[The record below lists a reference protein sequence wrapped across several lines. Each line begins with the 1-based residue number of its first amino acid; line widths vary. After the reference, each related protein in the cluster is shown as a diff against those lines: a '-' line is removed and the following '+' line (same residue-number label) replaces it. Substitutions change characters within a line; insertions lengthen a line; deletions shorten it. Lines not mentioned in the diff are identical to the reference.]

1 MSDAAVVP
9 VSWKLRLSNPF
20 VITVTTATI
29 GLVLRLLHVAYTA
42 RMVVMGD
49 SLGFEIHARNFVAT
63 WQSIGSGHFWSRLL
77 DTIDQGSLQGVT
89 YPAVQSLVY
98 LVAGTGAHVPL
109 AIVQCVFGA
118 ITIGLASATSWRIA
132 GPFAGWITGFVT
144 AWYAPLILTSGIV
157 IAESTLICIQT
168 VSIWCIVE
176 ALERPARSN
185 PLRHISIWGATGGF
199 FLGLLML
206 RPALQ
211 FTALILFVT
220 ALTGIAIQH
229 VLMRSGNAPTLSSHV
244 PTARAWGTTA
254 SVAAG
259 LVLVAAPWFLTNA
272 LAFGNPVWSRTGNSW
287 QQVYWGIH
295 PPDRAWQPQDAPV
308 PPKYGVES
316 LPEAWNAG
324 LRIQV
329 RDLDYLDAAIDQFI
343 QTPVQVAATMTNK
356 LAGAWNY
363 PWNPFAENAPFASSL
378 MPALHHLLI
387 AGSVIGLG
395 NVWRRPVTA
404 TVLAGALLATWLPF
418 LAVNIDV
425 RYEVTPAPVGAVL
438 AGMAISDLVAGVIT
452 VAGRRPVLRRH
463 RHMILVST
471 SVLGATTAIGII
483 GTTGFLLMDPT
494 GTILPVTAHLLT
506 GWLAAI
512 STGLLSTLA
521 VVIMS
526 RGRSQSSIDAQS
538 SPPKMPEPRTWIGWV
553 AGAATGTAI
562 ATLMAIQV
570 WFAPEWHEWSTDL
583 RPDDRAIQT
592 INLPADRQ
600 IPPDAIVEMR
610 LWLQG
615 GRSPGYEPV
624 IRINGKEV
632 ANFRPAFDDAGS
644 LRFPESTLA
653 YARLQGKVRA
663 DLPQWYAIRLDP
675 ALVDAPRLEV
685 ELEASPTGDVSNGD
699 SADAWIRVWGDFPPS
714 GPRIAADRIDP
725 TPAGVFEGPALY
737 SRRAG
742 ADNSVFRYYATGSTL
757 IWRRTPL
764 SSISTT
770 AFIRR
775 AGDRSTGMLDAAKV
789 RNGALRIR
797 FLVLDRN
804 YGLIT
809 AF

>member
-1 MSDAAVVP
+1 MSEATVLP

-20 VITVTTATI
+20 VITVTTATL
-29 GLVLRLLHVAYTA
+29 GLGLRLLHVAYTA

-63 WQSIGSGHFWSRLL
+63 WQSIGSGHFWTRLL

-118 ITIGLASATSWRIA
+118 LTTGLASATAWRLSGA
-132 GPFAGWITGFVT
+132 FAGWITGFVT
-144 AWYAPLILTSGIV
+144 ACYAPLILTSGLV

-176 ALERPARSN
+176 ALERPARSS
-185 PLRHISIWGATGGF
+185 PRRHLSIWGAPGGF

-229 VLMRSGNAPTLSSHV
+229 VLFRSGHAPTLASQV
-244 PTARAWGTTA
+244 PTTRAWGTIA
-254 SVAAG
+254 AVALG
-259 LVLVAAPWFLTNA
+259 ILVVAAPWFLTNA
-272 LAFGNPVWSRTGNSW
+272 VAFGNPVWSRTGNSW

-343 QTPVQVAATMTNK
+343 RTPVQVAATMTNK

-363 PWNPFAENAPFASSL
+363 PWNPFAENAPIASSL
-378 MPALHHLLI
+378 MPALHHVLI
-387 AGSVIGLG
+387 AGSILG
-395 NVWRRPVTA
+395 MGSVWRRPVTGM
-404 TVLAGALLATWLPF
+404 VLAGALLATWLPF

-438 AGMAISDLVAGVIT
+438 AGIVMSDLFAGVIT
-452 VAGRRPVLRRH
+452 VTGRRPVLRRH
-463 RHMILVST
+463 LRMILASI

-483 GTTGFLLMDPT
+483 GTTGFLAVVPT
-494 GTILPVTAHLLT
+494 GTVLPVTAHLLT
-506 GWLAAI
+506 GWAMAI
-512 STGLLSTLA
+512 STGLLSILA
-521 VVIMS
+521 VGIMAH
-526 RGRSQSSIDAQS
+526 GRNRIPTADQSSRPTMPGS
-538 SPPKMPEPRTWIGWV
+538 STWIGWAV
-553 AGAATGTAI
+553 GTVIGTGI

-570 WFAPEWHEWSTDL
+570 WFAPEWHEWSIDV
-583 RPDDRAIQT
+583 RPGDRAIQT

-600 IPPDAIVEMR
+600 IPPDAIIEMR

-615 GRSPGYEPV
+615 GRSPRYEPV
-624 IRINGKEV
+624 IRINGREV

-675 ALVDAPRLEV
+675 ALIDAPRLEV

-699 SADAWIRVWGDFPPS
+699 VADAWIRVWGDFPPS
-714 GPRIAADRIDP
+714 APRIAADRIDP
-725 TPAGVFEGPALY
+725 IPAGVFEGPALY

-742 ADNSVFRYYATGSTL
+742 ADHSVFRYYATGSTL

-764 SSISTT
+764 SSAGTT

-775 AGDRSTGMLDAAKV
+775 AGDRSTSLSDAAKV
-789 RNGALRIR
+789 QYGALRIR

>member
-1 MSDAAVVP
+1 MSDATTLP
-9 VSWKLRLSNPF
+9 TSWKGRLSNPF
-20 VITVTTATI
+20 AITITTATL

-63 WQSIGSGHFWSRLL
+63 WQAIGSDLFWTRLL

-98 LVAGTGAHVPL
+98 LIAGTGAHVPL

-118 ITIGLASATSWRIA
+118 ITIGLASATAWRIA

-144 AWYAPLILTSGIV
+144 AWYAPLILTSGLV
-157 IAESTLICIQT
+157 IAETTLIFIQT

-176 ALERPARSN
+176 ALERPDRSK
-185 PLRHISIWGATGGF
+185 PLRHIIIWGAAGGF

-220 ALTGIAIQH
+220 ALTGISIQH
-229 VLMRSGNAPTLSSHV
+229 VMFRSGNAPTLASQV
-244 PTARAWGTTA
+244 PTTRAWGTVA
-254 SVAAG
+254 AVAAG
-259 LVLVAAPWFLTNA
+259 LLVVAAPWFLTNA
-272 LAFGNPVWSRTGNSW
+272 FAFGNPVWSRTGNSW

-343 QTPVQVAATMTNK
+343 RTPVQVTATMTNK

-363 PWNPFAENAPFASSL
+363 PWNPFAENAPLASSL

-387 AGSVIGLG
+387 GGSVIGLG
-395 NVWRRPVTA
+395 SVWRRPVTGM
-404 TVLAGALLATWLPF
+404 VLAGALLATWLPF

-438 AGMAISDLVAGVIT
+438 AGIAISDLVAGVVT
-452 VAGRRPVLRRH
+452 VAGRRPALRRY
-463 RHMILVST
+463 RRMILATASA
-471 SVLGATTAIGII
+471 LGVTVVIGII
-483 GTTGFLLMDPT
+483 GTTGFLVMDPT

-506 GWLAAI
+506 GWGAAI

-521 VVIMS
+521 VGITSHGHNGASMAV
-526 RGRSQSSIDAQS
+526 QSSWPTMPS
-538 SPPKMPEPRTWIGWV
+538 SRTWIGWAV
-553 AGAATGTAI
+553 GTVMGTGI
-562 ATLMAIQV
+562 ATLMAMQV
-570 WFAPEWHEWSTDL
+570 WFAPEWHEWSIDL
-583 RPDDRAIQT
+583 QPGDRAIQT
-592 INLPADRQ
+592 IDLPAYRR

-615 GRSPGYEPV
+615 GRSPRYEPV
-624 IRINGKEV
+624 IRINGREV

-675 ALVDAPRLEV
+675 ALIDVPRLEV
-685 ELEASPTGDVSNGD
+685 ELEASPTGDVFNGD
-699 SADAWIRVWGDFPPS
+699 LADAWIRVWGDFPPS
-714 GPRIAADRIDP
+714 APRIAADRIDP
-725 TPAGVFEGPALY
+725 TPAAVFEGPALY

-764 SSISTT
+764 SSTGTT
-770 AFIRR
+770 ALIRP
-775 AGDRSTGMLDAAKV
+775 AGDRSTGPLDAARI

-797 FLVLDRN
+797 ILVLDPN

>member
-1 MSDAAVVP
+1 
-9 VSWKLRLSNPF
+9 
-20 VITVTTATI
+20 
-29 GLVLRLLHVAYTA
+29 
-42 RMVVMGD
+42 
-49 SLGFEIHARNFVAT
+49 
-63 WQSIGSGHFWSRLL
+63 
-77 DTIDQGSLQGVT
+77 
-89 YPAVQSLVY
+89 
-98 LVAGTGAHVPL
+98 
-109 AIVQCVFGA
+109 
-118 ITIGLASATSWRIA
+118 
-132 GPFAGWITGFVT
+132 
-144 AWYAPLILTSGIV
+144 
-157 IAESTLICIQT
+157 
-168 VSIWCIVE
+168 
-176 ALERPARSN
+176 
-185 PLRHISIWGATGGF
+185 
-199 FLGLLML
+199 
-206 RPALQ
+206 
-211 FTALILFVT
+211 
-220 ALTGIAIQH
+220 
-229 VLMRSGNAPTLSSHV
+229 
-244 PTARAWGTTA
+244 
-254 SVAAG
+254 
-259 LVLVAAPWFLTNA
+259 
-272 LAFGNPVWSRTGNSW
+272 PVWSRTGNSW

-363 PWNPFAENAPFASSL
+363 PWNPFAENAPVASSL

-395 NVWRRPVTA
+395 TVWRRPVTGM
-404 TVLAGALLATWLPF
+404 VLAGALLATWLPF
-418 LAVNIDV
+418 LAVS
-425 RYEVTPAPVGAVL
+425 YEVTPAPVGAVL
-438 AGMAISDLVAGVIT
+438 AGIAMSDLVAGV
-452 VAGRRPVLRRH
+452 VAVAKRRPGLRRH
-463 RHMILVST
+463 RRMILASV
-471 SVLGATTAIGII
+471 SVLGATTVIGMI
-483 GTTGFLLMDPT
+483 GTTGFLAVVPT
-494 GTILPVTAHLLT
+494 GTVLPVTAHLLT
-506 GWLAAI
+506 GWSAAI
-512 STGLLSTLA
+512 STGLRSTLA

-538 SPPKMPEPRTWIGWV
+538 SQPKMPEPGAWIGWA
-553 AGAATGTAI
+553 AGAAMGTGI

-570 WFAPEWHEWSTDL
+570 WFAPEWHEWSIDL
-583 RPDDRAIQT
+583 RPGDRAIQT

-615 GRSPGYEPV
+615 GRSPRYEPV

-685 ELEASPTGDVSNGD
+685 ELEASPTGDVSNRD
-699 SADAWIRVWGDFPPS
+699 PADAWIRVWGDFPPS

-725 TPAGVFEGPALY
+725 APAGVFEGPALY

-764 SSISTT
+764 SSTSTT

>member
-1 MSDAAVVP
+1 MTTAPMLP
-9 VSWKLRLSNPF
+9 VSWNRRLSNPF

-63 WQSIGSGHFWSRLL
+63 WQSIGSGLFWPRLL
-77 DTIDQGSLQGVT
+77 DTIDQGSLQGVA
-89 YPAVQSLVY
+89 YPAIQSLVY
-98 LVAGTGAHVPL
+98 LFTGNGAHVPL

-118 ITIGLASATSWRIA
+118 ITVGLASATAWRLSGA
-132 GPFAGWITGFVT
+132 FAGWVTGSVT
-144 AWYAPLILTSGIV
+144 AWYAPLILSSGLV

-168 VSIWCIVE
+168 VAVWCIVE
-176 ALERPARSN
+176 ALERPTRSN
-185 PLRHISIWGATGGF
+185 PLRQISIWGATGGF

-211 FTALILFVT
+211 FTALILFIT

-229 VLMRSGNAPTLSSHV
+229 VLLRSGNAPTLASQV
-244 PTARAWGTTA
+244 PTARAWGTVA
-254 SVAAG
+254 AVAAG
-259 LVLVAAPWFLTNA
+259 ILVVAAPWFLTNTF
-272 LAFGNPVWSRTGNSW
+272 AFGNPVWSRTGNSW
-287 QQVYWGIH
+287 QQVYWGMY

-329 RDLDYLDAAIDQFI
+329 RDLDYLDAAVDQFMMS
-343 QTPVQVAATMTNK
+343 PVQVTATMTNK

-363 PWNPFAENAPFASSL
+363 PWNPFAESAPLSNSL

-387 AGSVIGLG
+387 GGSVIGLG
-395 NVWRRPVTA
+395 SVWRRPVTA
-404 TVLAGALLATWLPF
+404 MVLAGALLATWLPF

-438 AGMAISDLVAGVIT
+438 TGIAISDLVTGVVII
-452 VAGRRPVLRRH
+452 AGRRPTLRRY
-463 RHMILVST
+463 RRMILATASA
-471 SVLGATTAIGII
+471 LGATTVIGSV
-483 GTTGFLLMDPT
+483 GTTGFLLMVPT
-494 GTILPVTAHLLT
+494 GTVLPVTAHLLT
-506 GWLAAI
+506 GWATAI
-512 STGLLSTLA
+512 STGLLSILA
-521 VVIMS
+521 VWIMS
-526 RGRSQSSIDAQS
+526 HGGSRRSIGAQS
-538 SPPKMPEPRTWIGWV
+538 SPPRMPETRTRIGL
-553 AGAATGTAI
+553 AIGATMGTGI

-570 WFAPEWHEWSTDL
+570 WFAPEWHEWSIDL
-583 RPDDRAIQT
+583 RPGDRAIQT
-592 INLPADRQ
+592 IWLSNKQP

-615 GRSPGYEPV
+615 GRSPRYEPV
-624 IRINGKEV
+624 VRINGTEV

-675 ALVDAPRLEV
+675 ALIDAPRLDV
-685 ELEASPTGDVSNGD
+685 ELEASPIVDVSRKD
-699 SADAWIRVWGDFPPS
+699 VADAWIRVWGDFPPS
-714 GPRIAADRIDP
+714 NPRIAADRIDP

-764 SSISTT
+764 SSERTT
-770 AFIRR
+770 AAIMRL
-775 AGDRSTGMLDAAKV
+775 GDRSTGPVDATKI

-797 FLVLDRN
+797 ILVLDRN

>member
-1 MSDAAVVP
+1 
-9 VSWKLRLSNPF
+9 
-20 VITVTTATI
+20 
-29 GLVLRLLHVAYTA
+29 
-42 RMVVMGD
+42 
-49 SLGFEIHARNFVAT
+49 
-63 WQSIGSGHFWSRLL
+63 
-77 DTIDQGSLQGVT
+77 
-89 YPAVQSLVY
+89 
-98 LVAGTGAHVPL
+98 
-109 AIVQCVFGA
+109 
-118 ITIGLASATSWRIA
+118 
-132 GPFAGWITGFVT
+132 
-144 AWYAPLILTSGIV
+144 
-157 IAESTLICIQT
+157 
-168 VSIWCIVE
+168 
-176 ALERPARSN
+176 
-185 PLRHISIWGATGGF
+185 
-199 FLGLLML
+199 
-206 RPALQ
+206 
-211 FTALILFVT
+211 
-220 ALTGIAIQH
+220 
-229 VLMRSGNAPTLSSHV
+229 
-244 PTARAWGTTA
+244 
-254 SVAAG
+254 
-259 LVLVAAPWFLTNA
+259 
-272 LAFGNPVWSRTGNSW
+272 
-287 QQVYWGIH
+287 
-295 PPDRAWQPQDAPV
+295 
-308 PPKYGVES
+308 
-316 LPEAWNAG
+316 
-324 LRIQV
+324 
-329 RDLDYLDAAIDQFI
+329 AAIDQFI

-363 PWNPFAENAPFASSL
+363 PWNPFAENAPVASSL

-395 NVWRRPVTA
+395 TVWRRPVTGM
-404 TVLAGALLATWLPF
+404 VLAGALLATWLPF

-438 AGMAISDLVAGVIT
+438 AGIAMSDLVAGV
-452 VAGRRPVLRRH
+452 VAVAKRRPGLRRH
-463 RHMILVST
+463 RRMILASV
-471 SVLGATTAIGII
+471 SVLGATTVIGMI
-483 GTTGFLLMDPT
+483 GTTGFLAVVPT
-494 GTILPVTAHLLT
+494 GTVLPVTAHLLT
-506 GWLAAI
+506 GWSAAI
-512 STGLLSTLA
+512 STGLRSTLA

-538 SPPKMPEPRTWIGWV
+538 SQPKMPEPRTWMGWA
-553 AGAATGTAI
+553 AGAAMGTGI

-570 WFAPEWHEWSTDL
+570 WFAPEWHEWSIDL
-583 RPDDRAIQT
+583 RPGDRAIQT

-615 GRSPGYEPV
+615 GRSPRYEPV

-685 ELEASPTGDVSNGD
+685 ELEASPTGDVSNRD
-699 SADAWIRVWGDFPPS
+699 PADAWIRVWGDFPPS

-725 TPAGVFEGPALY
+725 APAGVFEGPALY

-764 SSISTT
+764 SSTSTT

>member
-1 MSDAAVVP
+1 MSEATVLP
-9 VSWKLRLSNPF
+9 VSWNRRLSNPF

-98 LVAGTGAHVPL
+98 LVTGTGAPVPL

-118 ITIGLASATSWRIA
+118 ITIGLASATAWRMA

-144 AWYAPLILTSGIV
+144 AWYAPLILTSGLV
-157 IAESTLICIQT
+157 IAESSLICIQT
-168 VSIWCIVE
+168 VSVWCIVE

-229 VLMRSGNAPTLSSHV
+229 VLVRSGNAPSLSSHV
-244 PTARAWGTTA
+244 PTSRAWGTTA

-259 LVLVAAPWFLTNA
+259 LLLVAAPWFLTNA

-343 QTPVQVAATMTNK
+343 RTPVQVAATMTNK

-387 AGSVIGLG
+387 AGSVIGVG

-404 TVLAGALLATWLPF
+404 TVLSGALFATWLPF

-438 AGMAISDLVAGVIT
+438 AGIVISDLVAGVTT
-452 VAGRRPVLRRH
+452 VAGRRHVLRRH
-463 RHMILVST
+463 RRLILASS
-471 SVLGATTAIGII
+471 SVLGASTAIGII

-494 GTILPVTAHLLT
+494 GTILPETAHLLT
-506 GWLAAI
+506 GWSAAI

-526 RGRSQSSIDAQS
+526 RGRSQSSIGAQS
-538 SPPKMPEPRTWIGWV
+538 SPPIIPEPRTWIGWA
-553 AGAATGTAI
+553 AGAATGIGI

-583 RPDDRAIQT
+583 RPGDRAIQT

-615 GRSPGYEPV
+615 GRSPRYEPV

-675 ALVDAPRLEV
+675 AVVNAPRLEV
-685 ELEASPTGDVSNGD
+685 ELEASPTGDVSNGG

-764 SSISTT
+764 SSTSTT

-797 FLVLDRN
+797 FLILDRN

>member
-1 MSDAAVVP
+1 MSEATVLP

-20 VITVTTATI
+20 VITVTTATL
-29 GLVLRLLHVAYTA
+29 GLGLRLLHVAYTA

-118 ITIGLASATSWRIA
+118 ITIGLASATAWRIA

-144 AWYAPLILTSGIV
+144 AWYAPLILTSGLV

-229 VLMRSGNAPTLSSHV
+229 ALMRSGNAPTLSSHV

-259 LVLVAAPWFLTNA
+259 LLLVAAPWFLTNA

-343 QTPVQVAATMTNK
+343 RTPVQVAATMTNK
-356 LAGAWNY
+356 LAGA
-363 PWNPFAENAPFASSL
+363 
-378 MPALHHLLI
+378 
-387 AGSVIGLG
+387 
-395 NVWRRPVTA
+395 
-404 TVLAGALLATWLPF
+404 LLATCLPF
-418 LAVNIDV
+418 LAVKIDV
-425 RYEVTPAPVGAVL
+425 R
-438 AGMAISDLVAGVIT
+438 
-452 VAGRRPVLRRH
+452 
-463 RHMILVST
+463 
-471 SVLGATTAIGII
+471 
-483 GTTGFLLMDPT
+483 
-494 GTILPVTAHLLT
+494 
-506 GWLAAI
+506 
-512 STGLLSTLA
+512 
-521 VVIMS
+521 
-526 RGRSQSSIDAQS
+526 
-538 SPPKMPEPRTWIGWV
+538 
-553 AGAATGTAI
+553 
-562 ATLMAIQV
+562 
-570 WFAPEWHEWSTDL
+570 
-583 RPDDRAIQT
+583 
-592 INLPADRQ
+592 
-600 IPPDAIVEMR
+600 
-610 LWLQG
+610 
-615 GRSPGYEPV
+615 
-624 IRINGKEV
+624 
-632 ANFRPAFDDAGS
+632 
-644 LRFPESTLA
+644 
-653 YARLQGKVRA
+653 
-663 DLPQWYAIRLDP
+663 
-675 ALVDAPRLEV
+675 
-685 ELEASPTGDVSNGD
+685 
-699 SADAWIRVWGDFPPS
+699 
-714 GPRIAADRIDP
+714 
-725 TPAGVFEGPALY
+725 
-737 SRRAG
+737 
-742 ADNSVFRYYATGSTL
+742 
-757 IWRRTPL
+757 
-764 SSISTT
+764 
-770 AFIRR
+770 
-775 AGDRSTGMLDAAKV
+775 
-789 RNGALRIR
+789 
-797 FLVLDRN
+797 
-804 YGLIT
+804 
-809 AF
+809 